1 MEKLLSPVFLLTF
14 PADDDDNED
23 DDGGNGQKR
32 RAKSNTNVFT
42 MMGQYYTEKQQWDDD
57 GDSTSISLVIFLP
70 FSEMY
75 TCIIT
80 NPLHFD
86 TSICSQLAFI

>member
-14 PADDDDNED
+14 PADDDDNE
-23 DDGGNGQKR
+23 DGGNGQKR

-70 FSEMY
+70 FFRNVHVYHHE
-75 TCIIT
+75 
-80 NPLHFD
+80 PLTFW
-86 TSICSQLAFI
+86 C